1 MRNMLGIY
9 VHVPFCSS
17 RCSYCDFA
25 TNVYD
30 EDLVRR
36 YVVALGGELEA
47 AALYVGEARADTLY
61 LGGGTPPVL
70 GAEGLGRILTAAANH
85 FPVAPG
91 AEVTCEANP
100 ETLSPE
106 ILDALAAAGVNRLSL
121 GMQTFDAAT
130 LTILGRR
137 HEPTEAE
144 DAYWRARAKGFDNVS
159 LDMMYG
165 LPGQE
170 RRGWAADLRRALA
183 LKPEHVSIYALTLE
197 ADVELF
203 RERAAYVFPG
213 DDEQA
218 AMYYDALE
226 LLAAGGLVQYE
237 ISNFAR
243 PGRECRHNLKYWRD
257 EEYLGFGPSA
267 ASHWRRGRYRNPREL
282 DEYFAEAATGRWPLA
297 NPEPSDPYR
306 EMRTAAVLGLRLTAG
321 LDAAAFEERTGVNPK
336 VYYKNELAELAGT
349 GLVTVDGD
357 NVRLSRRGL
366 FLSDEVFSRLI

>member
-1 MRNMLGIY
+1 MLGIY
-9 VHVPFCSS
+9 IHVPFCSS

-25 TNVYD
+25 TAPYD
-30 EDLVRR
+30 ERSAAR
-36 YVVALGGELEA
+36 YLTALEEELEA
-47 AALYVGEARADTLY
+47 AALYVEKARADTLY

-70 GAEGLGRILTAAANH
+70 GAEGLGRVLAAVADR
-85 FPVAPG
+85 FPIAPG

-106 ILDALAAAGVNRLSL
+106 ILDALADAGVNRLSL

-130 LTILGRR
+130 LAVLERR

-144 DAYWRARAKGFDNVS
+144 DAYWRARAKGFENVS

-165 LPGQE
+165 LPGQD

-197 ADVELF
+197 PDVKLF
-203 RERAAYVFPG
+203 RERAAHEFPG

-226 LLAAGGLVQYE
+226 LLAAGGFVQYE

-243 PGRECRHNLKYWRD
+243 PGYECRHNLKYWRD
-257 EEYLGFGPSA
+257 DEYLGFGPSA
-267 ASHWRRGRYRNPREL
+267 ASRWRGGRYRNPRDL
-282 DEYFAEAATGRWPLA
+282 DEYCADAATGRWPLA
-297 NPEPSDPYR
+297 NPEPSDAYR
-306 EMRTAAVLGLRLTAG
+306 EMRTAVVLGLRLTAG
-321 LDAAAFEERTGVNPK
+321 INAAAFEERTGVNPK
-336 VYYKNELAELAGT
+336 VYYKNELAELAAA
-349 GLVTVDGD
+349 GLVAVDGD

>member
-1 MRNMLGIY
+1 MLGIY

-25 TNVYD
+25 TAPYD
-30 EDLVRR
+30 ERSATR
-36 YVVALGGELEA
+36 YLAALEGELEA
-47 AALYVGEARADTLY
+47 AALYVGKARADTLY

-70 GAEGLGRILTAAANH
+70 GAEPLSRVLTAAANY

-106 ILDALAAAGVNRLSL
+106 ILDALAGAGVNRLSL

-130 LTILGRR
+130 LAILGRR
-137 HEPTEAE
+137 HEPMEAE
-144 DAYWRARAKGFDNVS
+144 DTYWRARAKGFENVS

-165 LPGQE
+165 LPGQN
-170 RRGWAADLRRALA
+170 RRGWTADLRRALA

-197 ADVELF
+197 PDAKLF

-237 ISNFAR
+237 LSNFAR

-267 ASHWRRGRYRNPREL
+267 ASRWRGGRYRNPRDL
-282 DEYFAEAATGRWPLA
+282 DEYCADAATGRWPLA

-306 EMRTAAVLGLRLTAG
+306 EMRTAVVLGLRLTAG
-321 LDAAAFEERTGVNPK
+321 IDAAAFEERTGVNPK
-336 VYYKNELAELAGT
+336 VYYKNELAEFAAA

-357 NVRLSRRGL
+357 NVRLSHRGL

>member
-1 MRNMLGIY
+1 MLGLY

-25 TNVYD
+25 TAPYD
-30 EDLVRR
+30 ERSAAR
-36 YVVALGGELEA
+36 YLAAFEKELEA

-70 GAEGLGRILTAAANH
+70 GAEELSHVVEGAADR
-85 FPVAPG
+85 FPIAPG

-106 ILDALAAAGVNRLSL
+106 ILDALAGAGVNRLSL

-130 LTILGRR
+130 LAILERR

-144 DAYWRARAKGFDNVS
+144 DAYWRARAKGFENVS

-165 LPGQE
+165 LPGQD

-183 LKPEHVSIYALTLE
+183 LKPEHISLYALALE
-197 ADVELF
+197 PEVKLF
-203 RERAAYVFPG
+203 RERVAYTFPG

-226 LLAAGGLVQYE
+226 LVAADGFVQYE

-267 ASHWRRGRYRNPREL
+267 ASHWRGGRYRNPQDL
-282 DEYFAEAATGRWPLA
+282 DEYCAEAATGRWPLA
-297 NPEPSDPYR
+297 NPEPSDPYC
-306 EMRTAAVLGLRLTAG
+306 EMRTAVVLGLRLTAG
-321 LDAAAFEERTGVNPK
+321 IDAAAFEERTGVNPK
-336 VYYKNELAELAGT
+336 TYYRKELAELAEA
-349 GLVTVDGD
+349 GLVTVEGD
-357 NVRLSRRGL
+357 NIRLSRKGL